1 MSISIGAVTM
11 FRMFFII
18 VTSAFFMNHAQATT
32 PPKDTLTVERIV
44 IVNNGSSSGKSIT
57 SHVFSKR
64 FYNEADCL
72 QARNVYRAEN
82 TLKIGPSEINADV
95 ATKAEC
101 DALDHRFEIQYQ

>member
-1 MSISIGAVTM
+1 MKALKLSVALGLLFVSSLVL
-11 FRMFFII
+11 
-18 VTSAFFMNHAQATT
+18 ATA
-32 PPKDTLTVERIV
+32 PKDTLTVERIV

-72 QARNVYRAEN
+72 LARNVYRAEN

-101 DALDHRFEIQYQ
+101 DAVDHRFTFAPAGY

>member
-1 MSISIGAVTM
+1 MKALKLSVALGLLFVSSLAL
-11 FRMFFII
+11 
-18 VTSAFFMNHAQATT
+18 AT

-64 FYNEADCL
+64 FYNEADCTL
-72 QARNVYRAEN
+72 ARDKYVKEN
-82 TLKIGPSEINADV
+82 TLKIGPGEINADV

-101 DALDHRFEIQYQ
+101 DAVDHRFTFAPAGY

>member
-1 MSISIGAVTM
+1 MKALKLSVALGLLFVSSLAL
-11 FRMFFII
+11 
-18 VTSAFFMNHAQATT
+18 AT

-44 IVNNGSSSGKSIT
+44 IVNNGTSSGKSVT
-57 SHVFSKR
+57 SHVFTKR
-64 FYNEADCL
+64 FYSEADCL
-72 QARNVYRAEN
+72 LARNVYRTEN

>member
-1 MSISIGAVTM
+1 M
-11 FRMFFII
+11 FKAALVIITALFF
-18 VTSAFFMNHAQATT
+18 THHAQATT

-57 SHVFSKR
+57 SHVFTKR

-72 QARNVYRAEN
+72 LARNTYRAEN
-82 TLKIGPSEINADV
+82 TLKIGPNEINADV